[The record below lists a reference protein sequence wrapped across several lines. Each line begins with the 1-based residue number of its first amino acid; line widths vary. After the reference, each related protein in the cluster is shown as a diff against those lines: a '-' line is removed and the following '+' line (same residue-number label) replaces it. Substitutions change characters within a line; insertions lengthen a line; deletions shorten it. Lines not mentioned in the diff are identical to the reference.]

1 MTGPEKFEET
11 QLPPIDCFHNNLKDK
26 PLKEEHYQRAKD
38 TWSRFGIKSM
48 KDYHDHYL
56 LTDVLLLADV
66 FENFRQE
73 IGRASCR
80 ERV

>member
-11 QLPPIDCFHNNLKDK
+11 QLPPIDCFHDK
-26 PLKEEHYQRAKD
+26 LRDESLKEDYQRAKD
-38 TWSRFGIKSM
+38 TWSRFGIKIT
-48 KDYHDHYL
+48 KDCHDHYL